1 MHREIIGVEDGR
13 GSKDRG
19 SVMKR
24 RGGVSQAGWSLEQ
37 RLKRAGDIARIG
49 ENGTEKLGQGANW
62 EIDSLRDAVDRFEE
76 EYLRKILGM
85 SAGLPWSLVSVDK
98 LSTPSSSATESIP
111 PDSVGWPCPFPWSR
125 RHRKRSFRWRP

>member
-76 EYLRKILGM
+76 EYLRKLHGM
-85 SAGLPWSLVSVDK
+85 LNGNVSRVA
-98 LSTPSSSATESIP
+98 LEPGI
-111 PDSVGWPCPFPWSR
+111 SR
-125 RHRKRSFRWRP
+125 QTLYTKFKRHGIDPA